1 MTSGTS
7 LDTMTCEELLAEL
20 ARLTASKDRLNASV
34 GTPQDAD
41 DEQAP
46 HVDTM
51 LDVSAQIDRI
61 GELIKAKGCA

>member
-1 MTSGTS
+1 MPDSAT
-7 LDTMTCEELLAEL
+7 LDTMACEELLAEL

-34 GTPQDAD
+34 ATP
-41 DEQAP
+41 EQADPHQEP

-61 GELIKAKGCA
+61 GELLRAKGCA